1 MEEPIKLD
9 SLFRGYLLGDLTSAE
24 CDRIERTY
32 LKEQDVLDQLLAV
45 EDDLVDEYLSNEL
58 EPEERRKFELHL
70 LRTPRQHERLTNAR
84 LLVQTIELR
93 QAHVS
98 KMHYGVVAQVGTW
111 LDRLAQKR
119 VLAFAIVLL
128 LVFAVW
134 VAIRNRQI
142 NERLHVLE
150 AERAHLIEEQRR
162 LSEKLS
168 DVAQQNTISN
178 QKAPQIAEESITT
191 NSTQN
196 RHGNLTSI
204 ATFVLPVTT
213 MRGSSG
219 SSFRIDPDMR
229 EVQLQA
235 QILNPE
241 YKSYEADLQTADGQ
255 SVSKWK
261 KLKSVQGANGAAI
274 VIRMPASKL
283 RGRNYVLRVSG
294 ITAEG
299 RIEDAGLYAFEIK
312 QD

>member
-1 MEEPIKLD
+1 MEEQIKLD
-9 SLFRGYLLGDLTSAE
+9 NLFRGYLLGDLTSAE
-24 CDRIERTY
+24 CDRIELAY

-45 EDDLVDEYLSNEL
+45 EDDLLDEYLSNEL

-70 LRTPRQHERLTNAR
+70 LRTPRQHERLTNAQ

-93 QAHVS
+93 QAHAP
-98 KMHYGVVAQVGTW
+98 KMDNGLVAQVGTW
-111 LDRLAQKR
+111 LDRVVQKR
-119 VLAFAIVLL
+119 VLAFAILLL

-134 VAIRNRQI
+134 VAIRNRQM
-142 NERLHVLE
+142 NGRLQVLE
-150 AERAHLIEEQRR
+150 AERAHLIEEQGR

-178 QKAPQIAEESITT
+178 QNALQIAEESNKNI
-191 NSTQN
+191 STQN
-196 RHGNLTSI
+196 RNRNLTRI
-204 ATFVLPVTT
+204 ATFVLPVAT

-235 QILNPE
+235 PIQNPE

-255 SVSKWK
+255 SLSKWK

-274 VIRMPASKL
+274 LIKIPASKL

-299 RIEDAGLYAFEIK
+299 RIEDAGFYTFEIK
-312 QD
+312 HY